1 MFPKTALIEFI
12 KLELTSKH
20 DALQNELVD
29 MQHEKSNETK
39 SSAGDKYETSR
50 EMMQQSENRLNE
62 SIAYIQELIRQINQ
76 LITLKTFNAVESGAL
91 VQTNKGNFFFG
102 ISLGKLVFKEEPI
115 FVLSLNAPIGKAFN
129 GKKVNDEVVFQN
141 QHYLITAIE

>member
-1 MFPKTALIEFI
+1 MLSKTTLIEFI
-12 KLELTSKH
+12 KLQLTSKH
-20 DALQNELVD
+20 DALQAELVD

-62 SIAYIQELIRQINQ
+62 SIAYIQEQIRQINQ

-91 VQTNKGNFFFG
+91 VQTNKGNFF
-102 ISLGKLVFKEEPI
+102 S
-115 FVLSLNAPIGKAFN
+115 
-129 GKKVNDEVVFQN
+129 KKNLF
-141 QHYLITAIE
+141 LCFL